1 MAAAMHPQNASFKNQ
16 TMRAVLFR
24 KEKNATQKAPSEK
37 TAAIS
42 PANKKDGI
50 EAVLFCVS

>member
-1 MAAAMHPQNASFKNQ
+1 MAAAMRPQNVSFKNQ
-16 TMRAVLFR
+16 MMRAVLFR

-50 EAVLFCVS
+50 KAVLFCVS

>member
-1 MAAAMHPQNASFKNQ
+1 MAAAMRPQNASFK
-16 TMRAVLFR
+16 TKRCVPSYSE
-24 KEKNATQKAPSEK
+24 KKNATQKAPSKK

-50 EAVLFCVS
+50 KAVLFCVS